1 MARWLGFPT
10 STDASGCDVS
20 GVEEV
25 KPTLDQLRQYAV
37 AVGLIPPDGAPAA
50 EMLDILRRQIMAAW
64 SLLPVDDA
72 HMHPNAA
79 RQRVCPVCNQGKT
92 VPELNYVPSPN
103 NRISFRG
110 FSYGVGS
117 QWGIDSLRAA
127 IDRAGQA

>member
-1 MARWLGFPT
+1 
-10 STDASGCDVS
+10 
-20 GVEEV
+20 VEEV

-37 AVGLIPPDGAPAA
+37 AVGLIPPDAAPTIQ
-50 EMLDILRRQIMAAW
+50 MLDILNRQVMAAW
-64 SLLPVDDA
+64 ALLPIGDA
-72 HMHPNAA
+72 RTHPDAA
-79 RQRVCPVCNQGKT
+79 HRRACPVCNQGKT